1 MDEKN
6 LSLKKEYKQKLDRK
20 KQLKALEEIILKFDD
35 IESRLSTTKLQK
47 EYSVVLVFII
57 RLSFYFSLFAY
68 TEPL

>member
-35 IESRLSTTKLQK
+35 IDSILPTKKLQK
-47 EYSVVLVFII
+47 EYISCVSVYNSFII
-57 RLSFYFSLFAY
+57 LL
-68 TEPL
+68 